1 MIPAWLQT
9 EERIAP
15 PRRDGAFALRTVK
28 ALGGVLARLRVQ
40 RGREGRLRIPALGKL
55 ILLLALILCLSLA
68 RRPLLLLGL
77 AALVLGYVST
87 LPARE
92 LASVLRP
99 ALGGAA
105 LALLLFLPALLL
117 RPAGRLN
124 NLIVVGKVFLSVAM
138 VNCFNRRTQW
148 NELTAALRRLRV
160 PGVFVFVL
168 DLSLKYIV
176 LLGGVIVDLLTAR
189 ELRAVGRDRHP
200 YRSVGG
206 VLGQTFLRS
215 VRLSR
220 ETWEAMC
227 CRCFTDDYKGL

>member
-1 MIPAWLQT
+1 
-9 EERIAP
+9 
-15 PRRDGAFALRTVK
+15 
-28 ALGGVLARLRVQ
+28 
-40 RGREGRLRIPALGKL
+40 
-55 ILLLALILCLSLA
+55 
-68 RRPLLLLGL
+68 
-77 AALVLGYVST
+77 
-87 LPARE
+87 
-92 LASVLRP
+92 
-99 ALGGAA
+99 
-105 LALLLFLPALLL
+105 
-117 RPAGRLN
+117 
-124 NLIVVGKVFLSVAM
+124 
-138 VNCFNRRTQW
+138 
-148 NELTAALRRLRV
+148 V